1 VVKHMHG
8 RVSVA
13 HAVDRYY
20 PLDCSNKSW
29 LTAFLLSV
37 ECGQTVQCREPGHQ
51 QRVKRLPRNRRY
63 GFYYV
68 NGYRCKTGNRLQG

>member
-37 ECGQTVQCREPGHQ
+37 ECGQRFSVGSQDISRG
-51 QRVKRLPRNRRY
+51 
-63 GFYYV
+63 
-68 NGYRCKTGNRLQG
+68 